1 MPHPNILRICT
12 DQQRFDT
19 LGCYGNEFV
28 RTPNLDRLAQGGVL
42 FEHAFSQ
49 SPICTPSRA
58 CFLTGRYPRTTRAR
72 QNGQDIPPDEVL
84 VTKLLSDAGYVCGL
98 SGKLHLSTCNPQA
111 CPGTERRIE
120 DGYDNFYWSHHPRP
134 DWPTSGYGQ
143 WLNEKGVDYQTEPH
157 EGCKYT
163 QAGMPAEHHQTTWC
177 AQKAIHFIEANAAF
191 DRPWLFSYNCFDPHN
206 PFDPPAEY
214 LERYLSFI
222 DEIPLPNYVEGEL
235 DGKPSFQQPE
245 GRRNYSQGS
254 NLDPDEMT
262 DGDHRLI
269 RAAYFAMVDLID
281 AQVGRI
287 LEALE
292 RTDQLSN
299 TLIIFTSDHGEMLGD
314 HNLYLKG
321 PYFYEPAV
329 RVPLIISLPGAVG
342 PGRRSRA
349 LVELGDLAP
358 TVLDAAG
365 LPRHPGMQTR
375 SLWPLLKGES
385 ELDTHRQDV
394 YCEYYSGMPPR
405 GGIPGAY
412 ATMLR
417 TARHK
422 MVAIHGH
429 ELGEL
434 YDLENDQTETR
445 NLWDDPA
452 SQGLKLEMLK
462 RLADR
467 MAWTVDPLPPRRAS
481 F

>member
-1 MPHPNILRICT
+1 MPQPNILWICT

-42 FEHAFSQ
+42 FEHAYSQ

-72 QNGQDIPPDEVL
+72 QNGQDIPPDEML

-98 SGKLHLSTCNPQA
+98 SGKLHLSTCNPQV

-120 DGYDNFYWSHHPRP
+120 DGYDNFHWSHHPRP

-143 WLNEKGVDYQTEPH
+143 WLKEVGVDYHTEPH
-157 EGCKYT
+157 EGCKYIL
-163 QAGMPAEHHQTTWC
+163 AGMPAQHHQTTWC
-177 AQKAIHFIEANAAF
+177 ADKAIHFIEANTAF

-206 PFDPPAEY
+206 PFDPPTEY
-214 LERYLSFI
+214 LERYLGFL

-235 DGKPSFQQPE
+235 DCKPYFQHPE
-245 GRRNYSQGS
+245 GRRSYSQGS

-292 RTDQLSN
+292 RTEQLSS
-299 TLIIFTSDHGEMLGD
+299 TLVIFTSDHGEMLGD

-329 RVPLIISLPGAVG
+329 RVPLIVSLPGAVG
-342 PGRRSRA
+342 PARRSRA
-349 LVELGDLAP
+349 LVELGDLTP
-358 TVLDAAG
+358 TVLDVAG
-365 LPRHPGMQTR
+365 LPRHPGMQAR
-375 SLWPLLKGES
+375 SLWPLLTGES
-385 ELDTHRQDV
+385 GLHAHREDV

-405 GGIPGAY
+405 GGQPGAY

-422 MVAIHGH
+422 MVAIHAK
-429 ELGEL
+429 EPGEL
-434 YDLENDQTETR
+434 YDLENDPTETK
-445 NLWDDPA
+445 NLWDD
-452 SQGLKLEMLK
+452 SGSRTLKLEMLK